1 MTVSAAL
8 IDAVIRAGAAPLL
21 KARGFKKTA
30 RNFSK
35 DDPLSTAFIQFQ
47 ASQWNSPD
55 SARFTINVWRYFHA
69 LRPRS
74 GAGCRNP
81 RFESALYSVG
91 VRIGHLMA
99 SHQDFWWTITASDDH
114 AAIAAEVT
122 LALEELALP
131 YLDRISTLEGLAEHG
146 GHHPLA
152 GETPYLAVASALAKL
167 GRNDEAMSVFASLT
181 AHKGAI
187 QAFEQA
193 WLDEY
198 RRQA

>member
-114 AAIAAEVT
+114 AAIAAEVR

-131 YLDRISTLEGLAEHG
+131 YLDRISTLEG
-146 GHHPLA
+146 LA

-181 AHKGAI
+181 ARKGAI